1 MKNYQKLLSSLLLD
15 TLRFVS
21 TILSPF
27 DFIWAP
33 LSGLIMTK
41 LYKGK
46 VGKIAGVFTF
56 LEEAIHFTDIVPTF
70 SVMWGVYIYY

>member
-1 MKNYQKLLSSLLLD
+1 
-15 TLRFVS
+15 
-21 TILSPF
+21 
-27 DFIWAP
+27 
-33 LSGLIMTK
+33 MTK

>member
-1 MKNYQKLLSSLLLD
+1 
-15 TLRFVS
+15 
-21 TILSPF
+21 
-27 DFIWAP
+27 
-33 LSGLIMTK
+33 MTK

-70 SVMWGVYIYY
+70 SVMWVVYIYY